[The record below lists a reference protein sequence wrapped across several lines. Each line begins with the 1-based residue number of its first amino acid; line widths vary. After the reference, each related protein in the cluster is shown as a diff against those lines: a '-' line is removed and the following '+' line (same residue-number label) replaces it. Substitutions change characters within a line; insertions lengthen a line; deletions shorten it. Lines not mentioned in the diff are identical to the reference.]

1 MKTISFSDSRANYA
15 ATLDAVTEDHEEV
28 IITRQGKPPVVVI
41 ALDDYTSMV
50 ETAFLM
56 RVPANARHLLDSIG
70 ELARGEAVGRELADS
85 GVAEPDLAE
94 PGSAESNL
102 AD

>member
-15 ATLDAVTEDHEEV
+15 ATLDAVTDDREEV
-28 IITRQGKPPVVVI
+28 VITRQGKPPVVVM

-70 ELARGEAVGRELADS
+70 ELGRGEVVERDLAEPA
-85 GVAEPDLAE
+85 VAEPDLAHSE
-94 PGSAESNL
+94 T

>member
-15 ATLDAVTEDHEEV
+15 ATLDSVTEDHEEV
-28 IITRQGKPPVVVI
+28 IITRQGKPPVVVM

-70 ELARGEAVGRELADS
+70 ELARGEAVERELADS
-85 GVAEPDLAE
+85 DSAAPDVAEPDRL
-94 PGSAESNL
+94 
-102 AD
+102 